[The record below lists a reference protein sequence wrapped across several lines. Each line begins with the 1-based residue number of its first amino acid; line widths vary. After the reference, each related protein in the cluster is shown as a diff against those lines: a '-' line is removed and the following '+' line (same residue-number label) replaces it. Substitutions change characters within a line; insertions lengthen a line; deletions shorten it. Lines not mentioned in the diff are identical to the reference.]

1 MQTDSSTTFEVHY
14 RIGQLATQWK
24 YGRETIRKIVQDEPG
39 VLKLKMGRKKAN
51 TTYSIPASVAERI
64 HTRLLNAA

>member
-1 MQTDSSTTFEVHY
+1 MKTDSTAFEVHY
-14 RIGQLATQWK
+14 RIGQLAMQWK